1 MARQKG
7 SKQWTSNE
15 IRLACRAYVN
25 ATNTHKGTDQK
36 IDDFIE
42 QIVQNMQNLSP
53 SSFPAGTH
61 HHRGATCFTYIRDH
75 VFKDVQKFNRSLLL
89 VDNAEL
95 SGVTDDEKINISVA
109 HFQIGRPVMAAP
121 YKYKSYNPHSWK
133 YYAGWLEIKQLPKFS
148 LNDKNETRLAMATN
162 AVNESDVDGTPL
174 VSGKKCN
181 SIVTVTA
188 DGTSMSHCSR
198 RSGLGRDATK
208 AILTADVEFEKE
220 QKEEAKKRKEWDG
233 AFTVK
238 IDAMVHAANSRVK
251 QNEKAIQILSLEK
264 YVKIMGGL
272 MDEAEKQRCFKK
284 LRLLTCPPSPSP
296 LTTDDSTDQSII
308 EQPPT
313 VFPTKESVR
322 EILFGKHVLAANS
335 FDSSDDDCAEIL
347 AVEIEVLKRT
357 APSKNSVTNAET
369 PINKK
374 LQFSVEKEKQIDCG
388 VTNLLVAANNGG
400 GDTPTTAINQN
411 NVVDLDKKQAAVID
425 NNQVQT
431 WAGIAPEESSSDDYT
446 NGCSED
452 DDVSR
457 GRMLELDVYWDMDSN
472 IEKQVMVVMSLRDG
486 HTKDVDKA
494 DIVIDVQIR
503 MKYEFEDDSI
513 YKAIQGLEID
523 ERIMATGPHTFQIM
537 NESDDSNTD
546 D

>member
-1 MARQKG
+1 
-7 SKQWTSNE
+7 
-15 IRLACRAYVN
+15 
-25 ATNTHKGTDQK
+25 
-36 IDDFIE
+36 
-42 QIVQNMQNLSP
+42 
-53 SSFPAGTH
+53 
-61 HHRGATCFTYIRDH
+61 
-75 VFKDVQKFNRSLLL
+75 
-89 VDNAEL
+89 
-95 SGVTDDEKINISVA
+95 
-109 HFQIGRPVMAAP
+109 
-121 YKYKSYNPHSWK
+121 
-133 YYAGWLEIKQLPKFS
+133 
-148 LNDKNETRLAMATN
+148 
-162 AVNESDVDGTPL
+162 
-174 VSGKKCN
+174 
-181 SIVTVTA
+181 
-188 DGTSMSHCSR
+188 
-198 RSGLGRDATK
+198 
-208 AILTADVEFEKE
+208 
-220 QKEEAKKRKEWDG
+220 
-233 AFTVK
+233 
-238 IDAMVHAANSRVK
+238 
-251 QNEKAIQILSLEK
+251 
-264 YVKIMGGL
+264 
-272 MDEAEKQRCFKK
+272 
-284 LRLLTCPPSPSP
+284 
-296 LTTDDSTDQSII
+296 
-308 EQPPT
+308 
-313 VFPTKESVR
+313 
-322 EILFGKHVLAANS
+322 
-335 FDSSDDDCAEIL
+335 L

-357 APSKNSVTNAET
+357 APTKNSVTTAET